1 MHPMPL
7 PTPDPADS
15 LPPLSIEADVV
26 IVGGGPAGL
35 MAAERLSAAGHAV
48 HLFDAMPT
56 LGRKFLLAGI
66 GGLNLT
72 HAEPFESFVGRYGSR
87 SVQCRSWLERLRPQ
101 DIRDWAS
108 GLGIETFVG
117 SSQRVFPTDMKA
129 APLLRAWLLRLR
141 HPVAGV
147 AVTFHMRQRWTGAC
161 LRSDGHWLLAFE
173 SADGRQ
179 WVTARAVVFSLG
191 GGSWARLGSDG
202 AWVPSLQT
210 LGASVLPLQ
219 PANCGFEVA
228 VNGRPGWSDY
238 FSQRHAGQ
246 PLKNVALRCSD
257 SLGREFSR
265 KGEFVLSASGIEGSL
280 VYAASALLRD
290 EIARSG
296 SISLLLDLRPDLALE
311 KVHTLLARPRG
322 GKSLANCLRAWF
334 GLSPAAIALLHELLD
349 RAQLDDPA
357 RLGAAIKA
365 LSLTLVSPRPLDEA
379 ISSAGGVALES
390 LTPQLM
396 LQASPG
402 LFCAGEMLDW
412 EAPTGGYLLTACLA
426 SGKVAAEGVQDHLRQ
441 VGVRP
446 AAA

>member
-1 MHPMPL
+1 M
-7 PTPDPADS
+7 
-15 LPPLSIEADVV
+15 V

-35 MAAERLSAAGHAV
+35 MAAELLSAAGHSV

-56 LGRKFLLAGI
+56 LARKFLLAGI

-72 HAEPFESFVGRYGSR
+72 HAEPFDTFVSRYGAR
-87 SVQCRSWLERLRPQ
+87 AVQCRSWLEHLRPQ
-101 DIRDWAS
+101 AIRDWAS
-108 GLGIETFVG
+108 SLGIETFVG

-129 APLLRAWLLRLR
+129 APLLRAWLHRLR
-141 HPVAGV
+141 HPVAGI
-147 AVTFHMRQRWTGAC
+147 AVTFHMRRRWNGICQRSGEQW
-161 LRSDGHWLLAFE
+161 RLAFE
-173 SADGRQ
+173 STQGLQ
-179 WVTARAVVFSLG
+179 CVQARAVVFALG

-202 AWVPSLQT
+202 RWTTALQA

-228 VNGRPGWSDY
+228 VNGRLGWSDY

-246 PLKNVALRCSD
+246 PLKNVVLSCSD
-257 SLGREFSR
+257 SLRQAFSR

-290 EIARSG
+290 EIARHG
-296 SISLLLDLRPDLALE
+296 SASLLLDLRPDLAPE
-311 KVHTLLARPRG
+311 KVQALLARPRG
-322 GKSLANCLRAWF
+322 GKSLANCLRAWL
-334 GLSPAAIALLHELLD
+334 GLSPAMIALLHELLD
-349 RAQLDDPA
+349 RDQFNDPV
-357 RLGAAIKA
+357 RLAAAIKS
-365 LSLTLVSPRPLDEA
+365 LPLTLVATRPIDEA

-412 EAPTGGYLLTACLA
+412 EAPTGGYLLSACLA
-426 SGKVAAEGVQDHLRQ
+426 SGKVAGEGVLDYLRQ
-441 VGVRP
+441 TGVN
-446 AAA
+446 AAAVAPDR